1 MDLFQLYAD
10 AGRTGLMVA
19 LAGQPL
25 DKLKVLCREYC
36 LDCTGSYRKYQH
48 SRELAEFMAHRVRCM
63 MTKGDVF
70 KY

>member
-19 LAGQPL
+19 LAGQPV
-25 DKLKVLCREYC
+25 DRLKALCREYR

-48 SRELAEFMAHRVRCM
+48 SGELAEFMAHRVRCM
-63 MTKGDVF
+63 SERGSVF
-70 KY
+70 R